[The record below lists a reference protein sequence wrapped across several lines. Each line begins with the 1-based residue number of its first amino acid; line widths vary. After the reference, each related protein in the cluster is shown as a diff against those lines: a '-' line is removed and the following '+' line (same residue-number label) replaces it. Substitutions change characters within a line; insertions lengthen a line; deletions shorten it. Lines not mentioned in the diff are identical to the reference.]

1 MWDVEYR
8 KKLISSSLHAMGVS
22 RWGRNAACI
31 LAPPFDKGG
40 WGGENFDKGGW
51 GGENFGKKR
60 VSLPSWD
67 APHPIPFISN
77 CQLRQMVP
85 NNKVF

>member
-40 WGGENFDKGGW
+40 WGGENF
-51 GGENFGKKR
+51 GKKR